1 MRERKSYAV
10 FIMASRSLNFY
21 IGMSSNLYQRVWQH
35 KHHIFEGFTTKYR
48 IERLVYYETFDNV
61 VKAIAR
67 EKQLKGWSR
76 VKKIALIR
84 TINATWVDLSE
95 EWYRTAEPALS
106 LPKGSSTPPVI
117 RVANDRL
124 RSG

>member
-1 MRERKSYAV
+1 MRERKTYAV
-10 FIMASRSLNFY
+10 YIMASRSLNFY
-21 IGMSSNLYQRVWQH
+21 IDMSSNLYRLVWQH
-35 KHHIFEGFTTKYR
+35 KHHTFEGFTAKYH
-48 IERLVYYETFDNV
+48 IERLLYYETFDDV
-61 VKAIAR
+61 IKAIAR

-76 VKKIALIR
+76 VKKIALIK
-84 TINATWVDLSE
+84 TINAMWMDLSD

-106 LPKGSSTPPVI
+106 LPKGPSTPSAV

>member
-1 MRERKSYAV
+1 MTRENSVRERKTYAV
-10 FIMASRSLNFY
+10 YIMASRSLNFY

-35 KHHIFEGFTTKYR
+35 KHHIFEGFTTKYH
-48 IERLVYYETFDNV
+48 IERLVYYETFDDV
-61 VKAIAR
+61 IQAIAR

-76 VKKIALIR
+76 VKKIALIK
-84 TINATWVDLSE
+84 TINATWLDLSE
-95 EWYRTAEPALS
+95 EWYGNAGP
-106 LPKGSSTPPVI
+106 STPSAV